1 MKAEVEYTALV
12 GVEVDLETGDIA
24 SVGIHPTRDE
34 DETPS
39 EVTVS
44 LRVASLLLRFCCGLW
59 SRGDRGRSC
68 QLGVEQ
74 EQQRF
79 VVRERHPVGLPGVT
93 PNLCG
98 ESDVVAGP
106 GDESAIAGERL
117 VHDSLAPNVRG
128 AANVRARR
136 WQPHG
141 NVGYS

>member
-1 MKAEVEYTALV
+1 MISRPVTLPR
-12 GVEVDLETGDIA
+12 LA
-24 SVGIHPTRDE
+24 STRRANE
-34 DETPS
+34 EETPS

-44 LRVASLLLRFCCGLW
+44 RRVNSLLLRFCCGLW

-117 VHDSLAPNVRG
+117 VHDSLAPRLGMG
-128 AANVRARR
+128 A
-136 WQPHG
+136 
-141 NVGYS
+141 

>member
-1 MKAEVEYTALV
+1 MLPLLTLR
-12 GVEVDLETGDIA
+12 GR
-24 SVGIHPTRDE
+24 HPPTRE
-34 DETPS
+34 ENETPS

-44 LRVASLLLRFCCGLW
+44 LRVASLLVRFCCGLW

-79 VVRERHPVGLPGVT
+79 VGRERHRVGLPGVA

-106 GDESAIAGERL
+106 GDESAVAGERL
-117 VHDSLAPNVRG
+117 VHDSLAPRLGMG
-128 AANVRARR
+128 A
-136 WQPHG
+136 
-141 NVGYS
+141 